1 MRYVAVF
8 ILLFLVNCSPPV
20 EPVKKPEDI
29 PSIDVESARG
39 TLIQKV
45 TTDYILVE
53 KSKRKM
59 QLYSNNKVIREYNV
73 SLGRNP
79 VGAKRQQ
86 GDNKTPE
93 GNYRIISRKSDS
105 MYHLSL
111 KISYPN
117 EQDIEQAR
125 IMGVQPGDYIMIH
138 GLPDD
143 YGTRP
148 RPKDWTFGC
157 IAVTNEEIE
166 EIWRLVPDGAT
177 IEIRP

>member
-1 MRYVAVF
+1 MHYAAVF
-8 ILLFLVNCSPPV
+8 ILLFLVSCSTVV
-20 EPVKKPEDI
+20 EQPKIPTA
-29 PSIDVESARG
+29 PSIDVGSARG

-45 TTDYILVE
+45 TADHILVE
-53 KSKRKM
+53 KSKRTMK
-59 QLYSNNKVIREYNV
+59 LYSNNKVIREYHI
-73 SLGRNP
+73 SLGRDP
-79 VGAKRQQ
+79 VGPKRQR

-111 KISYPN
+111 KISYPDD
-117 EQDIEQAR
+117 QDVLQAR
-125 IMGVQPGDYIMIH
+125 IMGVEPGDFIMIH
-138 GLPDD
+138 GLPADF
-143 YGTRP
+143 GIRP

-166 EIWRLVPDGAT
+166 EIWRLVPDGTT